1 MWRHTQMVVL
11 VALSAAIYA
20 AVLIPLKGIPLVP
33 GFIEIRPANAF
44 PVVFGLLTALGF
56 GSFLVALDGA
66 SEGSVPWALLVAR
79 LTTVTVF
86 AAVFVVR
93 RPRVAARRSDLPVLA
108 LIGLLVVGA
117 DSMYAV
123 ASTKGLLSVV
133 AVLSS
138 LYPVVTIGLARCYLR
153 ERLRLHQQ
161 VGVAA
166 ALGGAV
172 AISAA

>member
-1 MWRHTQMVVL
+1 
-11 VALSAAIYA
+11 VA
-20 AVLIPLKGIPLVP
+20 
-33 GFIEIRPANAF
+33 
-44 PVVFGLLTALGF
+44 
-56 GSFLVALDGA
+56 ALDGA
-66 SEGSVPWALLVAR
+66 SEGGVPWALLVAR

-86 AAVFVVR
+86 AIAFLVR
-93 RPRVAARRSDLPVLA
+93 RPAVAVRRGELPALA
-108 LIGLLVVGA
+108 LIGALVVGA

-138 LYPVVTIGLARCYLR
+138 LYPVVTIALARCYFR
-153 ERLRLHQQ
+153 ERLRPHQG

-166 ALGGAV
+166 ALYGAV